1 METFQQT
8 LTKMSQRSHSD
19 PLKIIQGYHLFPESF
34 VSVRFVFLRHY
45 LTGRTQLTCRLH
57 TTQPGDSECT
67 TLSCIP
73 HLHSRMECST
83 YVVPRDWGSDF
94 GTTY

>member
-8 LTKMSQRSHSD
+8 LTNMSQRSHSD

-45 LTGRTQLTCRLH
+45 LRRSH
-57 TTQPGDSECT
+57 TAYLPS
-67 TLSCIP
+67 P
-73 HLHSRMECST
+73 HNST
-83 YVVPRDWGSDF
+83 RGQ
-94 GTTY
+94 